1 MKSSFDV
8 KCMPTLRIREFNYVI
23 IIVGDNMEN
32 YKFGEN
38 TLIRSAGFN
47 PYKLES
53 ILTNGILSK
62 NKAEEMGISLTR
74 NYFGYN
80 FDDNVSMIRPF
91 YSNSEDENSCLYTLV
106 PKNVNIIVENQEF
119 IYDTN
124 EAYYNHADEV
134 FVKGMVPKDKFVGL
148 MIPEKYLTYELKD
161 LPMIPLKSTS
171 YANLRGACDEL
182 ITYLE
187 KMGYEINAQ
196 EYSDLLR
203 ELHLTITELNK
214 DRNNEELKEDF
225 FDIKLALNEFI
236 ASAVQDTFDN
246 FLKTKTTLET
256 MINYLNE
263 KTLNLPIYGVSK
275 QITK

>member
-1 MKSSFDV
+1 MDTYS
-8 KCMPTLRIREFNYVI
+8 
-23 IIVGDNMEN
+23 
-32 YKFGEN
+32 FGEN

-106 PKNVNIIVENQEF
+106 PKNVNIIVEEQEF
-119 IYDTN
+119 IYDTKD
-124 EAYYNHADEV
+124 AYYNHADEV
-134 FVKGMVPKDKFVGL
+134 FVNGMVPKEKFVGL
-148 MIPEKYLTYELKD
+148 MIPEQYLNYELRD

-171 YANLRGACDEL
+171 YANLKGACDEL
-182 ITYLE
+182 IIYLAN
-187 KMGYEINAQ
+187 MGCETDIE
-196 EYSDLLR
+196 EYKELLR

-214 DRNNEELKEDF
+214 DRENTELQEDF
-225 FDIKLALNEFI
+225 FDIKMALNEFI
-236 ASAVQDTFDN
+236 AEEVQKTFDKV
-246 FLKTKTTLET
+246 LGVPTTLEV
-256 MINYLNE
+256 MINYLND
-263 KTLNLPIYGVSK
+263 KTLGLPIYGVSK

>member
-1 MKSSFDV
+1 MTRTTVTKN
-8 KCMPTLRIREFNYVI
+8 NYVI
-23 IIVGDNMEN
+23 INIGDNMETYN
-32 YKFGEN
+32 FGEN

-106 PKNVNIIVENQEF
+106 PKNVNIIVEDQDF

-134 FVKGMVPKDKFVGL
+134 FVNGMVPKEKFVGI
-148 MIPEKYLTYELKD
+148 MIPEKFLNYELKD

-182 ITYLE
+182 IVYLE
-187 KMGYEINAQ
+187 KMGYEINAE
-196 EYSDLLR
+196 EYKDLLR

-214 DRNNEELKEDF
+214 DRNNPELKEDF

-236 ASAVQDTFDN
+236 ANGVQETFDN
-246 FLKTKTTLET
+246 YLGTNTTLEV
-256 MINYLNE
+256 MINYLNQ

>member
-1 MKSSFDV
+1 MD
-8 KCMPTLRIREFNYVI
+8 TYN
-23 IIVGDNMEN
+23 
-32 YKFGEN
+32 FGEN

-53 ILTNGILSK
+53 ILTYGILSK
-62 NKAEEMGISLTR
+62 NKAEEIGVSLTR

-91 YSNSEDENSCLYTLV
+91 YSNNADENSCLYTLV

-119 IYDTN
+119 IYDMN
-124 EAYYNHADEV
+124 DAYYNHADEV
-134 FVKGMVPKDKFVGL
+134 FVSGMVPKEKFVGL
-148 MIPEKYLTYELKD
+148 MIPEKYLSYELRD

-182 ITYLE
+182 IVYLE
-187 KMGYEINAQ
+187 NMGHKVELD
-196 EYSDLLR
+196 EYKDLLR

-214 DRNNEELKEDF
+214 DRENIELKEDF
-225 FDIKLALNEFI
+225 FDIKMALNEFI
-236 ASAVQDTFDN
+236 AEEVQQTFDSV
-246 FLKTKTTLET
+246 LGSPATLES
-256 MINYLNE
+256 MINYLND
-263 KTLNLPIYGVSK
+263 KTLGLPIYGVSK